1 MEKEKKIET
10 RTVIKRVQELV
21 TTMKLL
27 SSIPGINSLQAG
39 QASIS
44 LINVLDL
51 KKEFIKCN
59 SWAHG

>member
-10 RTVIKRVQELV
+10 RTVIKRVQEL

-39 QASIS
+39 QASIP

>member
-10 RTVIKRVQELV
+10 RTVIKRVQEL

-44 LINVLDL
+44 LINVFDL

>member
-10 RTVIKRVQELV
+10 TTVIKRVQEL

-39 QASIS
+39 QASIP

-51 KKEFIKCN
+51 KKEFIRCN

>member
-10 RTVIKRVQELV
+10 TTVIKRVQEL

-39 QASIS
+39 QASIP

>member
-10 RTVIKRVQELV
+10 RTVIKTVQEL

-39 QASIS
+39 QASIP

-51 KKEFIKCN
+51 KKEFIRCN

>member
-10 RTVIKRVQELV
+10 RTVIKRVQEL

-39 QASIS
+39 QASIP

-51 KKEFIKCN
+51 KK
-59 SWAHG
+59 

>member
-10 RTVIKRVQELV
+10 RTVIKRVQEL

>member
-10 RTVIKRVQELV
+10 RTVIKRVQEL

-51 KKEFIKCN
+51 KKEFIRCN

>member
-10 RTVIKRVQELV
+10 RTVIKRVQEL

-39 QASIS
+39 QASIP

-51 KKEFIKCN
+51 KKEFIRCN

>member
-10 RTVIKRVQELV
+10 RTVIKRVQEL
-21 TTMKLL
+21 TTMKVL

-39 QASIS
+39 QASIP